1 VGYGATTAD
10 VLDTVTA
17 RSLRSYVSER
27 SLKVEW
33 TDAEGLESYLALDDG
48 SLLEDLSN
56 SILLLSTAELSL
68 KSSLGGRV
76 EGALVAVPVEGT
88 VSHAVHES
96 PCHCCGA
103 NGGGV

>member
-17 RSLRSYVSER
+17 GGLGRYVSKS

-33 TDAEGLESYLALDDG
+33 KDVVGLESYLALDDG
-48 SLLEDLSN
+48 TLLKDLSD

-68 KSSLGGRV
+68 ESSLGG
-76 EGALVAVPVEGT
+76 
-88 VSHAVHES
+88 
-96 PCHCCGA
+96 
-103 NGGGV
+103 